1 MMKSKGTTLI
11 ETLIYLTLLSL
22 LITGVFSSVYI
33 IIHSADRDQIKNDQD
48 TDLLLKNYHE

>member
-1 MMKSKGTTLI
+1 MKSKGTTLI